1 MKSYYLIT
9 ALVFVFGNVM
19 LGGQQSGPL
28 ASLDP
33 GLQQAL
39 QHDAACHAAPTADDP
54 QLLQVPVRTEEI
66 RVGGREA
73 GVIAAPQ
80 DACHC
85 DGENCATFVY
95 LKSGDDYKLAL
106 ENKFA
111 SLHPMK
117 VAMHGLPSLSGK
129 LQVNGSQE
137 ETTVYDWDGKEYK
150 PSLCA
155 TVSQLKNRKLP
166 VIVRHPCGK
175 VLAKK
180 R

>member
-1 MKSYYLIT
+1 MKSYYLVI
-9 ALVFVFGNVM
+9 ALAFVCGSAT
-19 LGGQQSGPL
+19 LGGQQSSTL
-28 ASLDP
+28 ANLDP

-39 QHDAACHAAPTADDP
+39 LHDAACHPTPIADGP
-54 QLLQVPVRTEEI
+54 QLKQVEVKTEEI

-80 DACHC
+80 DTCHC
-85 DGENCATFVY
+85 EGENCSTFVY
-95 LKSGDDYKLAL
+95 LKSGDDYKLTL
-106 ENKFA
+106 EDRFS

-129 LQVNGSQE
+129 LQVNDSQE
-137 ETTVYDWDGKEYK
+137 ETTVYNWDGKEYK

-155 TVSQLKNRKLP
+155 TVSQIKNRKLP

-175 VLAKK
+175 ALARK